1 MVPCRVSAFRNPD
14 IIVKGDTPDLK
25 TPARA
30 LLFATGALG
39 ALLLV
44 SCSSGP
50 GVVRAAVKSEKDRKV
65 APDFALKDANGATV
79 KLSDYKGKVVLLDFW
94 ATWCGPCK
102 IEIPWFIEFEQAYK
116 DKGFSVVG
124 VSMDEDGWN
133 VVKPY
138 IDARKV
144 NYRILLGTEQVGQL
158 YGGVDSLPTT
168 YLIDRSGKIAA
179 VHIGLET
186 GKDGFQ
192 NEINR
197 LLEAPRTALRLPL
210 AGAPAFLTSAK

>member
-1 MVPCRVSAFRNPD
+1 
-14 IIVKGDTPDLK
+14 LK

-44 SCSSGP
+44 SCSSG

-102 IEIPWFIEFEQAYK
+102 IEIPWFIEFEQSYK

>member
-1 MVPCRVSAFRNPD
+1 
-14 IIVKGDTPDLK
+14 
-25 TPARA
+25 
-30 LLFATGALG
+30 
-39 ALLLV
+39 V

-50 GVVRAAVKSEKDRKV
+50 TVVRAAVKSEKDRKA
-65 APDFALKDANGATV
+65 APDFALKDANGQTV
-79 KLSDYKGKVVLLDFW
+79 KLSDYKGKVILLDFW

-102 IEIPWFIEFEQAYK
+102 IEIPWFIEFEQTYK
-116 DKGFSVVG
+116 DKGFSVIG
-124 VSMDEDGWN
+124 VSMDEEGWP

-138 IDARKV
+138 IQERKV

-197 LLEAPRTALRLPL
+197 LLEAPRADLRLPL
-210 AGAPAFLTSAK
+210 VGVPAFLLGAN

>member
-1 MVPCRVSAFRNPD
+1 MGEGEF
-14 IIVKGDTPDLK
+14 IILSN
-25 TPARA
+25 PARA
-30 LLFATGALG
+30 LLFATGAVS

-50 GVVRAAVKSEKDRKV
+50 TVVRAAVKSEKDRKA
-65 APDFALKDANGATV
+65 APDFALKDANGQTV
-79 KLSDYKGKVVLLDFW
+79 KLSDYKGKVILLDFW

-102 IEIPWFIEFEQAYK
+102 IEIPWFIEFEQTYK
-116 DKGFSVVG
+116 DKGFSVIG
-124 VSMDEDGWN
+124 VSMDEEGWP

-138 IDARKV
+138 IQDRKV

-179 VHIGLET
+179 VHVGLET

-197 LLEAPRTALRLPL
+197 LLEAPRADLRLPL
-210 AGAPAFLTSAK
+210 VGVPAFLLGAN

>member
-1 MVPCRVSAFRNPD
+1 M
-14 IIVKGDTPDLK
+14 L

-39 ALLLV
+39 ALLLCG
-44 SCSSGP
+44 CSSESTI
-50 GVVRAAVKSEKDRKV
+50 VRAAVKSEKDRKP
-65 APDFALKDANGATV
+65 APDFALKDASGATV
-79 KLSDYKGKVVLLDFW
+79 KLSDYKGKVILLDFW

-102 IEIPWFIEFEQAYK
+102 IEIPWFIEFEQTYK
-116 DKGFSVVG
+116 DKGFSVIG

-138 IDARKV
+138 IQERKV

-179 VHIGLET
+179 VHVGLET

-192 NEINR
+192 NEITR
-197 LLEAPRTALRLPL
+197 LLEAPRTSSLRLPWTDV
-210 AGAPAFLTSAK
+210 PAFLTGAK

>member
-1 MVPCRVSAFRNPD
+1 M
-14 IIVKGDTPDLK
+14 L

-30 LLFATGALG
+30 LLFATGALS

-44 SCSSGP
+44 SCSGEP
-50 GVVRAAVKSEKDRKV
+50 TVVRAAVKSEKDRKP

-79 KLSDYKGKVVLLDFW
+79 KLSDYKGKVLILDFW

-102 IEIPWFIEFEQAYK
+102 IEIPWFIEFEQTYK

-138 IDARKV
+138 IQERKV

-168 YLIDRSGKIAA
+168 FLIDRAGKIAA

-192 NEINR
+192 NEIHR
-197 LLEAPRTALRLPL
+197 LLEAPRAAMPFPF
-210 AGAPAFLTSAK
+210 AGGLPAFLTGAK